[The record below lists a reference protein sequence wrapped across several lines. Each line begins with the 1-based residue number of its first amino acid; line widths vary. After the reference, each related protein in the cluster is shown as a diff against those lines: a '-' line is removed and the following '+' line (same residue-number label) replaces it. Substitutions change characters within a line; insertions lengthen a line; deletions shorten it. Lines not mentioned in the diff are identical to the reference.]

1 MKKTKNMRNIL
12 FGILTLFIISCGSN
26 DAKKE
31 NKNNNSEN
39 AEFIWDFSK
48 KKKFIYSY
56 SQTVNGT
63 NKMDKDRP
71 ADKSLMNGKG
81 YLNVRVKENNLAA
94 LSLTDLEIDMIM
106 FNENGTPKDTMSN
119 KTPATVIQDMK
130 PNGSFT
136 DPNSNVMFDLLFPL
150 PASDL
155 KVGESDKISMQ
166 IPFNANGSR
175 LFSKGFNEL
184 TFKGYETIE
193 GRKCAVL
200 KGKIDISELEIP
212 EELKGEYKSSTTGLA
227 TYYFDLKNHY
237 YVGADI
243 QMLME
248 VMMDSETEDE
258 NDFGMFMEMTSDNV
272 FKIRLEKIEE

>member
-12 FGILTLFIISCGSN
+12 FGILTLFIICCGSN

-39 AEFIWDFSK
+39 TEFIWNFSK

-81 YLNVRVKENNLAA
+81 YLNVRVKENNLAD

-150 PASDL
+150 PASGL

-248 VMMDSETEDE
+248 VMMDSETEDK

-272 FKIRLEKIEE
+272 FKIRLKKIEE

>member
-81 YLNVRVKENNLAA
+81 YLNVRVKENNLAD